1 MPQRGVDLAAERKFR
16 RSASN
21 QYFHIESPIQLGHAR
36 RHTGGKTMQFL
47 RLDQFA
53 AHLNETFMVDI
64 ENVRTP
70 FVLVEARPL
79 QHQPMPGLVREP
91 FSLLFRHEAAV
102 VFPQRI
108 YAVSNENMGEFGIF
122 LVPIARDRDG
132 FIYQA
137 VFN

>member
-1 MPQRGVDLAAERKFR
+1 M
-16 RSASN
+16 
-21 QYFHIESPIQLGHAR
+21 QL
-36 RHTGGKTMQFL
+36 L

-53 AHLNETFMVDI
+53 AHLNQTFMVEI
-64 ENVRTP
+64 ENVRSP
-70 FVLVEARPL
+70 FVLVEARPI
-79 QHQPMPGLVREP
+79 QHQPGPGLMREP

-108 YAVSNENMGEFGIF
+108 YTMNNESMGEFGIF

-137 VFN
+137 IFN

>member
-1 MPQRGVDLAAERKFR
+1 
-16 RSASN
+16 
-21 QYFHIESPIQLGHAR
+21 
-36 RHTGGKTMQFL
+36 MQFL
-47 RLDQFA
+47 QVHDFA
-53 AHLNETFMVDI
+53 TCLNETFMVDI
-64 ENVRTP
+64 EQVRTP

-79 QHQPMPGLVREP
+79 AQQPLTSTVRQP

-108 YAVSNENMGEFGIF
+108 YTMSNERVGEFGIF

-137 VFN
+137 LFN

>member
-1 MPQRGVDLAAERKFR
+1 MQL
-16 RSASN
+16 
-21 QYFHIESPIQLGHAR
+21 FH
-36 RHTGGKTMQFL
+36 
-47 RLDQFA
+47 LDHFA

-64 ENVRTP
+64 ENVSTP
-70 FVLVEARPL
+70 FVLVEARPIA
-79 QHQPMPGLVREP
+79 HQPAHGLMREP

-108 YAVSNENMGEFGIF
+108 YTMRNGALGEFGIF

-137 VFN
+137 LFN

>member
-1 MPQRGVDLAAERKFR
+1 
-16 RSASN
+16 
-21 QYFHIESPIQLGHAR
+21 
-36 RHTGGKTMQFL
+36 MQFL

>member
-1 MPQRGVDLAAERKFR
+1 
-16 RSASN
+16 
-21 QYFHIESPIQLGHAR
+21 
-36 RHTGGKTMQFL
+36 
-47 RLDQFA
+47 
-53 AHLNETFMVDI
+53 MVDI

-70 FVLVEARPL
+70 FVLVEARPIPY
-79 QHQPMPGLVREP
+79 QPMHGQLREP

-108 YAVSNENMGEFGIF
+108 YNMRNETMGEFGIF

-137 VFN
+137 LFN

>member
-1 MPQRGVDLAAERKFR
+1 
-16 RSASN
+16 
-21 QYFHIESPIQLGHAR
+21 
-36 RHTGGKTMQFL
+36 MQFL

-102 VFPQRI
+102 VFPQRT
-108 YAVSNENMGEFGIF
+108 YSMHNEAMGDLGIF
-122 LVPIARDRDG
+122 LVPIARDRNG

-137 VFN
+137 LFN